1 MERPIAFPPSV
12 NSQPQSNHSEQV
24 LAGLSFAGSP
34 EAEPMPSAFAALRTA
49 ARAVT
54 QFYDLVLA
62 PTGLKATQFVILQAI
77 RSAGEIAQCDFA
89 REFGIAVPTLSRRF
103 GGLRRKEYIQI
114 RRGERHGERIY
125 SLTPKGETTF
135 NMALPYWE
143 RAQRRL
149 RTAMG
154 EDDWCGILQLA
165 ARIRTAAISAE
176 ELRTANQ
183 TSSSLCAVSDLPD

>member
-1 MERPIAFPPSV
+1 MERPIAPRLD
-12 NSQPQSNHSEQV
+12 QP
-24 LAGLSFAGSP
+24 LSPVRPYLNAT
-34 EAEPMPSAFAALRTA
+34 EEPTVPSAFSAVRTA
-49 ARAVT
+49 SRAVT

-103 GGLRRKEYIQI
+103 GGLRKKEYIQI

-125 SLTPKGETTF
+125 SLTPKGEEIF
-135 NMALPYWE
+135 NLALPYWQ

-149 RTAMG
+149 RTSLG
-154 EDDWCGILQLA
+154 EEDWYSMLA
-165 ARIRTAAISAE
+165 LAERMRSAAINAE
-176 ELRTANQ
+176 KLRTANQ
-183 TSSSLCAVSDLPD
+183 FTAAVPITSPELMD

>member
-1 MERPIAFPPSV
+1 MERSIEFSPSV
-12 NSQPQSNHSEQV
+12 ISEPESNAVQGVVSTLPLPSARH
-24 LAGLSFAGSP
+24 LS
-34 EAEPMPSAFAALRTA
+34 EPMPSAFSALRTA
-49 ARAVT
+49 TRAVT

-125 SLTPKGETTF
+125 SLTAKGEQTF
-135 NMALPYWE
+135 NIALPYWE

-149 RTAMG
+149 RTALG
-154 EDDWCGILQLA
+154 EDDWCGMLQLA
-165 ARIRTAAISAE
+165 ARIRNATVSAE
-176 ELRTANQ
+176 QLRTANQ
-183 TSSSLCAVSDLPD
+183 QPMSPQDMAAD

>member
-1 MERPIAFPPSV
+1 MERLIDVSHNPTSEPQPS
-12 NSQPQSNHSEQV
+12 Q
-24 LAGLSFAGSP
+24 LAPLVPGLPLPDAQ
-34 EAEPMPSAFAALRTA
+34 EAEPIPSAFSALRTA
-49 ARAVT
+49 SRAIT

-62 PTGLKATQFVILQAI
+62 PTGIKATQFMILQAI

-125 SLTPKGETTF
+125 SLTPKGEQTF
-135 NMALPYWE
+135 NLALPYWE

-149 RTAMG
+149 RTALG
-154 EDDWCGILQLA
+154 EDDWCAMLQLA
-165 ARIRTAAISAE
+165 ARVRHAALHAE
-176 ELRTANQ
+176 ELRAPNQ
-183 TSSSLCAVSDLPD
+183 RPNSATNIPDLAD

>member
-1 MERPIAFPPSV
+1 MERSIELGHNV
-12 NSQPQSNHSEQV
+12 MSE
-24 LAGLSFAGSP
+24 P
-34 EAEPMPSAFAALRTA
+34 EPNPMQQLVSRMPRADVSEETMSSGFTALRTA
-49 ARAVT
+49 TRAVT

-77 RSAGEIAQCDFA
+77 RAAGEIAQCDFA

-103 GGLRRKEYIQI
+103 GGLRKKEYIQI

-125 SLTPKGETTF
+125 SLTAKGEQAF
-135 NMALPYWE
+135 NLALPYWE

-149 RTAMG
+149 RTALG
-154 EDDWCGILQLA
+154 EDDWCSMLQLA
-165 ARIRTAAISAE
+165 SRIRNAAINAE

-183 TSSSLCAVSDLPD
+183 RPAAA